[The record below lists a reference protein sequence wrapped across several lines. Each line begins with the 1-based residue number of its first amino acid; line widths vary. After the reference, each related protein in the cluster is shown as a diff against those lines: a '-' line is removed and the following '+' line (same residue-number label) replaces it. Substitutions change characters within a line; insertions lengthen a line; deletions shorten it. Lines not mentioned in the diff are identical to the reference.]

1 MLSRDL
7 RQLKE
12 LHVEAAFYEKPFIS
26 SSASLNSPCII
37 DISTFSDDVDDASL
51 INLFSSLWSRLSPAG
66 TSLTGLFIQRQEN
79 KVISEASSTSSE
91 KVEISIMQGE
101 FSDAD
106 DDMNGLQNNSEKN
119 LKGQ

>member
-1 MLSRDL
+1 M
-7 RQLKE
+7 K
-12 LHVEAAFYEKPFIS
+12 
-26 SSASLNSPCII
+26 SP
-37 DISTFSDDVDDASL
+37 V
-51 INLFSSLWSRLSPAG
+51 RLVPAG
-66 TSLTGLFIQRQEN
+66 DSLDQREEN
-79 KVISEASSTSSE
+79 KLISEASSTSSE